1 MELPYAEPYRV
12 KMVEKIYRSSRDERE
27 KWIKQAHYNLFNLK
41 SHQVYI
47 DLLTDS
53 GTSAMSDNQWAA
65 LMTGDESYAGSSS
78 YFRLK
83 ETIKDITGFD
93 HFLPVHQG
101 RAAENVLFSTLIKK
115 GDVIPG
121 NAHFDTTKGHI
132 EFRDARAVDCTIDEA
147 YDTTLIHPFKGN
159 VDLTRLEKVIGEK
172 KGDIPLIMVTITCN
186 SAGGQPVSMQ
196 NLKEIKHLAGKHDI
210 PVYFDSARFA
220 ENAYFIKLREKGY
233 QDKSIPEIVR
243 EMFSY
248 ADGMTMSSKKD
259 AYVNIGGFIAFKD
272 KKIFEKATNFNILF
286 EGYITYGGLAGR
298 DMNALATG
306 LYEGIQLDYLESR
319 ISQVA
324 YLGEK
329 LNEFGIPVQQPF
341 GGHAIF
347 VDANKFLPSL
357 PREEFVAQTLAV
369 EIFLEAGVRAV
380 EIGTL
385 LADRDPVTRKNR
397 YPAVE
402 LVRLAIPRRV
412 YTRNHMDVIAVA
424 LHNLYKK
431 RESITRGLKIIEEA
445 PIMRHFTVKLDRVG

>member
-1 MELPYAEPYRV
+1 
-12 KMVEKIYRSSRDERE
+12 
-27 KWIKQAHYNLFNLK
+27 
-41 SHQVYI
+41 
-47 DLLTDS
+47 
-53 GTSAMSDNQWAA
+53 
-65 LMTGDESYAGSSS
+65 
-78 YFRLK
+78 
-83 ETIKDITGFD
+83 
-93 HFLPVHQG
+93 
-101 RAAENVLFSTLIKK
+101 
-115 GDVIPG
+115 
-121 NAHFDTTKGHI
+121 
-132 EFRDARAVDCTIDEA
+132 VDCTIDEA

-445 PIMRHFTVKLDRVG
+445 PIMRHFTVKLERVG